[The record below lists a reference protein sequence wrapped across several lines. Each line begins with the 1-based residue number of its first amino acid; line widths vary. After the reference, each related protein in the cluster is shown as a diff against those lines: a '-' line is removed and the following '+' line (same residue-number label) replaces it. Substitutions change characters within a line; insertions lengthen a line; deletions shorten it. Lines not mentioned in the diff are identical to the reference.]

1 MHDDVRR
8 LRWPLASADTH
19 LRSQTHDRKLDDIAL
34 DKTVDYGDGD
44 LDEIVPENLFDKI
57 HGDPRWLAFLRKER
71 VPEQPAK
78 TAFKVVL
85 PQADGNTASG
95 PAHP

>member
-1 MHDDVRR
+1 MRLHDDVRR
-8 LRWPLASADTH
+8 LRWPLASTDTH

-34 DKTVDYGDGD
+34 DKTVEYGDGD
-44 LDEIVPENLFDKI
+44 LDEIVTEK
-57 HGDPRWLAFLRKER
+57 
-71 VPEQPAK
+71 PAK